1 VYGLPTSSEEGF
13 PNIVERIEEADLFE
27 SVLSFFK
34 GHTMLGNRPSDEVG
48 KPYRIRN
55 EVV

>member
-1 VYGLPTSSEEGF
+1 LEEPTSSEEGF

-34 GHTMLGNRPSDEVG
+34 GHTMLRNRPSDEVG
-48 KPYRIRN
+48 NPYTHR
-55 EVV
+55 V